1 MNKNNFGI
9 FFENF
14 EEANSR
20 LNVPVPEKYK
30 EQVEK
35 YWNEDDKSFVNFI
48 IGLLV

>member
-1 MNKNNFGI
+1 MDKNNFGI
-9 FFENF
+9 FFETF

-20 LNVPVPEKYK
+20 FNVPVPEKYK